1 VVEQEAT
8 TQGIRMSKGVEPVL
22 VTRQK
27 TIILPKTK
35 PTIAKGVHVVVK
47 VKYSELKINQHNGSM
62 IRGVPRD
69 WSRGI
74 HSVHIVQGPNFQ
86 C

>member
-8 TQGIRMSKGVEPVL
+8 TQGIKMSKAVEQVL

-27 TIILPKTK
+27 TILLPKAK

-47 VKYSELKINQHNGSM
+47 VKYSELKIN
-62 IRGVPRD
+62 
-69 WSRGI
+69 
-74 HSVHIVQGPNFQ
+74 
-86 C
+86 